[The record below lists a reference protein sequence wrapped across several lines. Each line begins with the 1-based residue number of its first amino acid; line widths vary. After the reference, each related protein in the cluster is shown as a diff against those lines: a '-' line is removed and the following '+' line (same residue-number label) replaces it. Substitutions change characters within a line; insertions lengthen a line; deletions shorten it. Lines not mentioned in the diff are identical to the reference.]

1 MPKALIISSDEGTRY
16 LYQVAVSYQKI
27 AVAVADSISDGVKT
41 IEKDQPDIIILD
53 IMVSDFN
60 DVGLLRDLKSKLGSM
75 PLVIMAD
82 IKNTS
87 SKKEASILGAVKY
100 MVKGENS
107 LGDLI
112 KTVRRAVKK

>member
-16 LYQVAVSYQKI
+16 LYQVAISYQKI
-27 AVAVADSISDGVKT
+27 AVIVAGTIADGVKKV
-41 IEKDQPDIIILD
+41 EKDVPDIIILD
-53 IMVSDFN
+53 VMVSDFK
-60 DVGLLRDLKSKLGSM
+60 DVGLLRDLKEKLGSM

-82 IKNTS
+82 IKNSS

-100 MVKGENS
+100 MVKGESS

-112 KTVRRAVKK
+112 KTVRKVVKK